1 MKTEKTKTTENTEKS
16 TPVTYDSSKAICKLG
31 LRGLAVLIA
40 CIVGGILITQAIGW
54 LVELLIGFIPDG
66 IKQPDG
72 KSTNL
77 HFSDFLGGAIGL
89 TVGFVFD
96 KSCIDRINGIYT
108 FRRFMLT
115 LCNELDNIQRK
126 DKDGKSHIYIKR
138 PIKRQGKCE
147 EVEYEEVQF
156 SDEGEVINSNLSECE
171 DVFVYVK
178 ELILDNIVTSAET
191 MSLISNLPFAGDF
204 KNRLTDVLSIVHK
217 RILVNNRLCE
227 QVENGIMDG
236 SEENCKRALFLRW
249 NVNKGIDNLE
259 VDKKCHKVTVKL

>member
-1 MKTEKTKTTENTEKS
+1 MKKEKTNTTENSEKS
-16 TPVTYDSSKAICKLG
+16 TPVSYDSSKAICKLV

-72 KSTNL
+72 KNTNL

-89 TVGFVFD
+89 TVGFVLD

-108 FRRFMLT
+108 FRRFMSA
-115 LCNELDNIQRK
+115 LCHELGNMQRK
-126 DKDGKSHIYIKR
+126 DGEGKSCIYIKR
-138 PIKRQGKCE
+138 DGK
-147 EVEYEEVQF
+147 YEKVQF
-156 SDEGEVINSNLSECE
+156 NDKGEVSTSNVSECKE
-171 DVFVYVK
+171 VLAYVN

-204 KNRLTDVLSIVHK
+204 KNRLTDVLSITHK
-217 RILVNNRLCE
+217 RILEYNRCCE
-227 QVENGIMDG
+227 LYEQAEREKKKV
-236 SEENCKRALFLRW
+236 SEEFCKKALSLRW
-249 NVNKGIDNLE
+249 KINEGIDNIKI
-259 VDKKCHKVTVKL
+259 DKKCHKVTVKL